1 MKGRESS
8 PVRWEGPPTDYRERS
23 GKVKDTGGSFFGK
36 KKGLK
41 GGKLENCRR
50 IPVHPVSAI
59 RGGEGDVVVDKL
71 GRLRQKGLMRRGEL
85 ANQSSGGKES
95 KDRGWKGLGWANREE
110 GAGVVWLIVMGLVWV
125 RFVGLGGNE
134 TEIRNCQSGHREGVD
149 GPR

>member
-8 PVRWEGPPTDYRERS
+8 PVRWEGPPTDNRERS
-23 GKVKDTGGSFFGK
+23 GKVKDTGGSFSGE

-59 RGGEGDVVVDKL
+59 RGEEGDVVVDKL

-85 ANQSSGGKES
+85 ANQSSGGKGS
-95 KDRGWKGLGWANREE
+95 KDRG
-110 GAGVVWLIVMGLVWV
+110 
-125 RFVGLGGNE
+125 
-134 TEIRNCQSGHREGVD
+134 
-149 GPR
+149 

>member
-1 MKGRESS
+1 M
-8 PVRWEGPPTDYRERS
+8 RWEGPPTDNRERS

-71 GRLRQKGLMRRGEL
+71 GRLRQKGLIRIGE
-85 ANQSSGGKES
+85 
-95 KDRGWKGLGWANREE
+95 
-110 GAGVVWLIVMGLVWV
+110 
-125 RFVGLGGNE
+125 
-134 TEIRNCQSGHREGVD
+134 
-149 GPR
+149 